1 MKKINTITFLNFEIH
16 INKMFLYNLKMLDEE
31 FLQVEFQ
38 NTLDSNLI

>member
-1 MKKINTITFLNFEIH
+1 MKKINTITLLNFEIH